1 MFLGHAT
8 LVASQAGLG
17 IFEILAECTAA
28 FHIGNPTEL
37 DISLRGDWRVGYR
50 SLLWPTSGLPKVRPL
65 LRGTDCWMRPLPDH
79 GGWLNRKWP
88 LSW

>member
-1 MFLGHAT
+1 VSRKWLDDLMVLGHAT
-8 LVASQAGLG
+8 LVASQAVLG
-17 IFEILAECTAA
+17 IFEMLAESTAA

-37 DISLRGDWRVGYR
+37 DISLRGDWRVRYR
-50 SLLWPTSGLPKVRPL
+50 SLLWATSGLPKV
-65 LRGTDCWMRPLPDH
+65 RPLPDH

>member
-17 IFEILAECTAA
+17 IFEILAEGTAA

-65 LRGTDCWMRPLPDH
+65 PDH